1 MCDWRQRCLG
11 GVPHYSKE
19 SSLHSCSVC
28 GNLGAELLKHWLS
41 SQQEMENNQALF
53 RHHLL
58 HISRVWQR
66 AGCREAPGAAQRSA
80 AQAAAGGWGRLR
92 AGAVPRRRRWHSGP
106 RTVQRLSHPPGFPG
120 SPRAVGGTG
129 LPVPPEGTG
138 RNQVRIRRW
147 HSRTP
152 GQGRV
157 SSFTD

>member
-1 MCDWRQRCLG
+1 MTGDSTALEGFYIIPRRAPCTAVPCVETLELSFSSTGFPHSKRWRTTKRSSG
-11 GVPHYSKE
+11 GT
-19 SSLHSCSVC
+19 CSTSPGC
-28 GNLGAELLKHWLS
+28 G
-41 SQQEMENNQALF
+41 
-53 RHHLL
+53 
-58 HISRVWQR
+58 R

-152 GQGRV
+152 GQGRA